1 MFIWHSSKI
10 INENTKV
17 LNEFEFGRDLY
28 DWEVCW
34 VVETCIFG
42 VCLVSCV
49 AYKSLVVRI
58 MSVCCSILS

>member
-1 MFIWHSSKI
+1 MKI
-10 INENTKV
+10 LRV

-28 DWEVCW
+28 DWESCW

-49 AYKSLVVRI
+49 AYKSLVVSI